1 MGRRAAVAS
10 TLVLACMIP
19 GSHALAAD
27 GAEKDECINAADQ
40 GQQFRDDNKFRVAHD
55 AFARCANESCP
66 VLVKEECSQW
76 LRDLDERMPTVVIR
90 AEDSKHHEL
99 TDVEV
104 MFDDAQ
110 LISKLDGTPVPVD
123 PGDHVFHYE
132 AAGLSPVEEHV
143 VIRAG
148 EKNRVLKA
156 QFQEESTG
164 TTEPVEHAP
173 TAPATPSMPPA
184 TWVLGGLALA
194 AFASEAYFGLSGL
207 GDRSTDLGPGGC
219 APHCGDTEKS
229 AIQTKFIVADVS
241 LGVGL
246 VSAGLAV
253 YFFFSSRGAPAPS
266 TAPAEAAIRFTPR
279 PGGGIATIGGHF

>member
-10 TLVLACMIP
+10 TLVLVCATP
-19 GSHALAAD
+19 GRHALAAD
-27 GAEKDECINAADQ
+27 GAEKDECISAADQ
-40 GQQFRDDNKFRVAHD
+40 GQQFRDDNRFRVAHD
-55 AFARCANESCP
+55 AFARCAGESCP

-76 LRDLDERMPTVVIR
+76 LRDLDERMPTVIVH
-90 AEDSKHHEL
+90 AEDGKHHEL

-110 LISKLDGTPVPVD
+110 LITKLDGTPVPVD

-156 QFQEESTG
+156 QFQEDSTA
-164 TTEPVEHAP
+164 TNEPVEHGPAP
-173 TAPATPSMPPA
+173 TPSSVPPLA
-184 TWVLGGLALA
+184 WVFGGFALA

-229 AIQTKFIVADVS
+229 SIQTKFIVADVS

-246 VSAGLAV
+246 VSAGLAA
-253 YFFFSSRGAPAPS
+253 YFFFSSRGAPSPS
-266 TAPAEAAIRFTPR
+266 SAPAEAAIRFAPR
-279 PGGGIATIGGHF
+279 PGGGVATMGGQF